1 MGGKRSSG
9 TSSKATCASHQLAS
23 TDVRCIQPLQ
33 NHNNMIARQ
42 LSSSASDILDADL
55 NELRCYTDR
64 LFGAL
69 MVMQWLAGI
78 VVVLTISPR
87 TWQGAASQTHPHLWA
102 ALALGGLITSLPV
115 LLAWFRPGE
124 ASTRYVIA
132 AAQVLWSSLLI
143 HLMGGRIETHFHIF
157 GSLAL
162 LAFYRDW
169 KVLVMASAIVA
180 LDHIVRGVLWPYSV
194 YGVTSSQEW
203 RWLEHTAWVVFE
215 DVFLLIGN
223 HISMKHLKQSAMQ
236 KAQLQQSRQLIEDEV
251 EKRTSELQIAN
262 AELKNH
268 ADDAEIRER
277 EMARLVEESA
287 RLADEYAAAKAAAE
301 AAAEAKSQFLANMSH
316 EIRTPMT
323 AILGFTDVLLEEEG
337 LENAPPERVAS
348 LTTIRRNA
356 EHLLCVINDILDLSK
371 IDAGKFQIEH
381 IDCSPHE
388 ILLDVKEL
396 MQVRADSK
404 GLNWQVELDGPLPTK
419 IHSDP
424 TRLRQILIN
433 LAGNAIKF
441 TEVGSVTL
449 VARMMKSELGNRLI
463 FDMVDTG
470 IGMTDEQCQK
480 MFQPFQQADSSMSR
494 KFGGTGL
501 GLAIS
506 KRFAELLGGD
516 INVRSE
522 PDRGSTF
529 TLVIDIGSLQNVELS
544 SRLEKPQPTIAA
556 GAAQKTPDQVLK
568 NVRILLI
575 EDGPDNQRL
584 INFLLKKAGASV
596 EIAENGLI
604 GRDLVLEAVAAG
616 QPYDVILMD
625 MQMPVMDGYTAT
637 RELRERNYD
646 GPIVALTAHALSED
660 LQKCLDAGCDEFA
673 TKPVNRTQ
681 LIETVRSF
689 VKPVECV

>member
-1 MGGKRSSG
+1 MNG
-9 TSSKATCASHQLAS
+9 
-23 TDVRCIQPLQ
+23 
-33 NHNNMIARQ
+33 RQ
-42 LSSSASDILDADL
+42 LNVSASDILNADL

-69 MVMQWLAGI
+69 MVLQWLAGI
-78 VVVLTISPR
+78 VVVFVISPR

-102 ALALGGLITSLPV
+102 ALLLGGLITSLPV
-115 LLAWFRPGE
+115 LLAWFRPGFP
-124 ASTRYVIA
+124 STRYVVA

-180 LDHIVRGVLWPYSV
+180 LDHIVRGVFWPYSV
-194 YGVTSSQEW
+194 YGVNSSQEW

-223 HISMKHLKQSAMQ
+223 HISMKHLKQSAQQ

-262 AELKNH
+262 AELKDH
-268 ADDAEIRER
+268 AEEADIRER

-287 RLADEYAAAKAAAE
+287 HLADEYAAAKVAAE

-323 AILGFTDVLLEEEG
+323 AIIGFTDVLLEEEG
-337 LENAPPERVAS
+337 LENAPAERIAS
-348 LTTIRRNA
+348 FATIRRNA

-371 IDAGKFQIEH
+371 IEAGKFQIEH

-388 ILLDVKEL
+388 ILYDVKEL
-396 MQVRADSK
+396 MQIRADSK
-404 GLNWQVELDGPLPTK
+404 GLNWQVELDGPLPET

-470 IGMTDEQCQK
+470 IGMTDEQCQNL
-480 MFQPFQQADSSMSR
+480 FQPFQQADSSMSR

-516 INVRSE
+516 INVRSQ
-522 PDRGSTF
+522 PGQGSTF
-529 TLVIDIGSLQNVELS
+529 TLVIDIGTLQNVEMSNQLD
-544 SRLEKPQPTIAA
+544 KPQPKIV
-556 GAAQKTPDQVLK
+556 AQDTK
-568 NVRILLI
+568 NARRKDLENSRILLV

-584 INFLLKKAGASV
+584 ITFLLTKAGASV
-596 EIAENGLI
+596 TTAENGLI
-604 GRDLVLEAVAAG
+604 GRDLALEAVEKG

-637 RELRERNYD
+637 QALREHDYE
-646 GPIVALTAHALSED
+646 GPIVALTAHALTED
-660 LQKCLDAGCDEFA
+660 RQKCLDAGCDEFA

-689 VKPVECV
+689 VNSVECV